1 MSYSIG
7 DNRNH
12 ARRSMALERRAYT
25 WQARYGS
32 SRSRCEGSISPCLTL
47 QLPFPQVSESMGKT
61 SLHGWHRQRFLCD
74 ARLRHDGGNS
84 PSRQSIAAKET
95 RRRGMTIG
103 YRPLWDGRSP
113 IRVRRAEPGEEVYYI
128 NAKAENA
135 ACLWSIWFSA
145 TMKRIHLVPSLVDHF
160 PER

>member
-1 MSYSIG
+1 MPDSIG

-61 SLHGWHRQRFLCD
+61 SLHGLHRHVSFVML
-74 ARLRHDGGNS
+74 AFAMTAVIRHRANRSPPKKRDGG
-84 PSRQSIAAKET
+84 
-95 RRRGMTIG
+95 
-103 YRPLWDGRSP
+103 
-113 IRVRRAEPGEEVYYI
+113 V
-128 NAKAENA
+128 
-135 ACLWSIWFSA
+135 
-145 TMKRIHLVPSLVDHF
+145 
-160 PER
+160 